1 MSEYYKRIKKKIVFW
16 HIAYRYYG
24 YGAPY
29 CFSGFFSRLEAGTS
43 NVVVYG
49 PQGQAWRWEEQVEN
63 KER

>member
-1 MSEYYKRIKKKIVFW
+1 MVASIQLTIPFPVNNVWILQENQKKIVFW

-43 NVVVYG
+43 NVVV
-49 PQGQAWRWEEQVEN
+49 
-63 KER
+63 